1 MSRDALS
8 LPGVEQAALVR
19 SGQVSARE
27 LVEASLAAVEDLDR
41 EVNAFVLVDA
51 ERALA
56 ESDQVTAGDSRPLA
70 GVPIGVKDLQLTAGM
85 RTTFGTRASGDFVPD
100 EDAAAVRRL
109 RDAGAIVIGKTN
121 TPELGI
127 LPVTEPDRLGATRNP
142 WDTSRT
148 AGGSSGG
155 SAAAVAAG
163 MVSLASAS
171 DGGGSIRIP
180 ASCCGLVGL
189 KPTRGRVSLAP
200 NPDPPLG
207 IVHEGSLSRTVTDT
221 AAALDVL
228 AGYEPGDPYT
238 APAPPGTFVEAAGV
252 EPGPLRIAWS
262 AQSPTSVPVA
272 EECVAAARGAAT
284 LLEELGHHVE
294 ENAPGWFDLAY
305 IESFIRI
312 WVVDVA
318 SNARALGWLLG
329 RDVDRAELEPLTR
342 RMAESADEV
351 AAVDYCLALAQ
362 LRRSARDL
370 LAFWDDYDVLV
381 CPTLAQPP
389 LEIGALRPAEDGDA
403 LEMLSSAGDFVPFTP
418 VFNVSGQPAI
428 SLPLHQTEEGLP
440 VGVQLVGAHGRED
453 VLLSLAGQLEAA
465 RPWAPRRPPIGLAPP
480 GPR

>member
-1 MSRDALS
+1 LSRDALS
-8 LPGVEQAALVR
+8 LPAVEQAALVR

-56 ESDQVTAGDSRPLA
+56 ESDQVRAGDSRPLA

-180 ASCCGLVGL
+180 APAAAWWGSSPREAACRWRRT
-189 KPTRGRVSLAP
+189 PTRRW
-200 NPDPPLG
+200 
-207 IVHEGSLSRTVTDT
+207 GSSTRARSR
-221 AAALDVL
+221 
-228 AGYEPGDPYT
+228 
-238 APAPPGTFVEAAGV
+238 
-252 EPGPLRIAWS
+252 
-262 AQSPTSVPVA
+262 
-272 EECVAAARGAAT
+272 AR
-284 LLEELGHHVE
+284 
-294 ENAPGWFDLAY
+294 
-305 IESFIRI
+305 
-312 WVVDVA
+312 
-318 SNARALGWLLG
+318 
-329 RDVDRAELEPLTR
+329 
-342 RMAESADEV
+342 
-351 AAVDYCLALAQ
+351 
-362 LRRSARDL
+362 
-370 LAFWDDYDVLV
+370 
-381 CPTLAQPP
+381 
-389 LEIGALRPAEDGDA
+389 
-403 LEMLSSAGDFVPFTP
+403 
-418 VFNVSGQPAI
+418 
-428 SLPLHQTEEGLP
+428 
-440 VGVQLVGAHGRED
+440 
-453 VLLSLAGQLEAA
+453 
-465 RPWAPRRPPIGLAPP
+465 
-480 GPR
+480 